1 MITFWPKLLCYI
13 SKRTVFENETNI
25 SESNMESN
33 FKLNVISAENHIIAM
48 LAFNL
53 EDCNR

>member
-1 MITFWPKLLCYI
+1 MITIWPKLLCYI
-13 SKRTVFENETNI
+13 NKRTVFENETNI
-25 SESNMESN
+25 NESNMDRN
-33 FKLNVISAENHIIAM
+33 FKLNAISAENHIIDM